1 MYQLQYAYG
10 VRATGAV
17 QGLSRSW
24 TKRALQGHSPGLDDK
39 LKHRSRLIMYVPL
52 VYNIRVSIN
61 HRFEGLK
68 ICEES
73 DNEDKIDVNTTNI
86 AGILTVDQRRL

>member
-1 MYQLQYAYG
+1 MMYQLQYAYG

-24 TKRALQGHSPGLDDK
+24 TKRALRGHSPGLDDK
-39 LKHRSRLIMYVPL
+39 LKHRSRLI
-52 VYNIRVSIN
+52 N
-61 HRFEGLK
+61 HRFEGQK

-73 DNEDKIDVNTTNI
+73 GNEDKIDVNTTNI